1 MILIYTPN
9 DNLKCNHL
17 YQMAIKT
24 IVAICAGVFVICW
37 ALFSVLY
44 LKYAKDVS
52 KALESII
59 CCNSEAS

>member
-1 MILIYTPN
+1 
-9 DNLKCNHL
+9 
-17 YQMAIKT
+17 MAIKT